1 MPAIWICADDYGL
14 SRGVS
19 RGIRDLIS
27 LGRINATSVM
37 VLPSA
42 FDAEEASAL
51 KDLRPSGIGLHITL
65 TAPFKPLSP
74 DFPHLDQ
81 GRFCTLSDLLRRAAG
96 RRLEIS
102 AVSAE
107 ISAQLDAFI
116 AAFGRPPEFVDGHQ
130 HVQLFPQVR
139 DAFLRIVAERMP
151 TAWVRQC
158 GRAGLARRFSSRK
171 VLLLDLLSFAFRRK
185 ARRFGLRFNPVFA
198 GAYDFAPDADFS
210 KLFPTFLDGMPDGG
224 LVMCHPGFVDAEL
237 QRLDSLTLLRERE
250 YAYFKSDLYAQ
261 MLADNSI
268 SLV

>member
-42 FDAEEASAL
+42 FDTEEASAL
-51 KDLRPSGIGLHITL
+51 KDLAPSAIGLHVTL

-81 GRFCTLSDLLRRAAG
+81 GRFCALSELLRRAIG

-116 AAFGRPPEFVDGHQ
+116 AAFGRPPDFVDGHQ

-139 DAFLRIVAERMP
+139 DAFLRVVAERTP
-151 TAWVRQC
+151 NAWVRQC
-158 GRAGLARRFSSRK
+158 GRAGFARRLSSRK
-171 VLLLDLLSFAFRRK
+171 ALLLDLLSFAFRRK
-185 ARRFGLRFNPVFA
+185 ARRFGLHFNPAFA
-198 GAYDFAPDADFS
+198 GAYEFTPDADFS
-210 KLFPTFLDGMPDGG
+210 KLFPTFLDGLPDAG
-224 LVMCHPGFVDAEL
+224 LIMCHPGFVDAEL
-237 QRLDSLTLLRERE
+237 QRLDPLTLLRERE
-250 YAYFKSDLYAQ
+250 YAYFKSDQYAQ
-261 MLADNSI
+261 LLAGKAI
-268 SLV
+268 SLA